1 MIDTSIDNNGENM
14 NIVETIRNYARVLK
28 ITKKPSF
35 EDFTDTARIC
45 LIGMAVIGVIGFLL
59 YILFILV
66 PL

>member
-1 MIDTSIDNNGENM
+1 MKIA
-14 NIVETIRNYARVLK
+14 ETIRSYIRILK
-28 ITKKPSF
+28 IAKKPSW

-45 LIGMAVIGVIGFLL
+45 LIGMSVVGIIGFVL